1 MPVTTVWPAWGYFPH
16 NARPPSWVGP
26 LVDVVRSREPDVRTD
41 QLTGP
46 LTSDTVLA
54 AFAPGLQRLG
64 YTVETGKTAAGKV
77 RRPVL
82 FGENGSATVTYEVD
96 GVHDELGIV
105 LEVEAGRGARGNAAY
120 RDVIRA
126 SLIVDVRYL
135 VLMMPL
141 VYRINMTNGRQT
153 QVNAYRDA
161 RDMLEAIYASR
172 RLPLPFD
179 GVLLVGY

>member
-1 MPVTTVWPAWGYFPH
+1 MPTPSPWPAWAYFPH
-16 NARPPSWVGP
+16 NTRPPSWVVP
-26 LVDVVRSREPDVRTD
+26 LVEVVRSREDDVRTD
-41 QLTGP
+41 RLTGP
-46 LTSDTVLA
+46 LTSDAVLA
-54 AFAPGLQRLG
+54 ALAPGLQGLG

-82 FGENGSATVTYEVD
+82 FGDNGTATVTYEVD
-96 GVHDELGIV
+96 GAHDDLGIV

-126 SLIVDVRYL
+126 SLILDVRFL
-135 VLMMPL
+135 VLMMPM
-141 VYRINMTNGRQT
+141 VYRINMASGRQT

-172 RLPLPFD
+172 RLPLPFE
-179 GVLLVGY
+179 GVLVIGY